1 MALNLDRLAE
11 EVTRVATVHAS
22 AMSLLKKLTVE
33 LETVSAEL
41 AVKAAQVPPVLDTA
55 PLDALIDQL
64 KASTDSLAGAV
75 SSSVDVTP
83 MKEVV
88 LNADNPSVPTVS
100 VVMPEVMPENVVVNA
115 EVVVDKVDPVSSE
128 PQVVVVVE
136 PAVEAPAPT
145 AVVDTISTPA
155 DQVDVTVSAPAEV
168 HAEVKTETGIDVVEA
183 VKEAFEATP
192 EVVAE
197 PKTE

>member
-1 MALNLDRLAE
+1 MLNLDRLAQ

-41 AVKAAQVPPVLDTA
+41 AAKAAQVPPVLDTA

-64 KASTDSLAGAV
+64 KASTDALADAV
-75 SSSVDVTP
+75 NNSVDVTP

-88 LNADNPSVPTVS
+88 LNADNPAVPTVS
-100 VVMPEVMPENVVVNA
+100 VVMPEVLPENVEVHA
-115 EVVVDKVDPVSSE
+115 EVVVDSVDPVSTE
-128 PQVVVVVE
+128 PQVVVTVS
-136 PAVEAPAPT
+136 PAVEAPAAD
-145 AVVDTISTPA
+145 AVVDVISTPA
-155 DQVDVTVSAPAEV
+155 DQVDVTVAADPVV
-168 HAEVKTETGIDVVEA
+168 HADVKTDAGVDVVEA

-197 PKTE
+197 PKVE

>member
-1 MALNLDRLAE
+1 MSLNLDRLAE
-11 EVTRVATVHAS
+11 EVARVTTVHAS
-22 AMSLLKKLTVE
+22 AMSLLKKLTSE
-33 LETVSAEL
+33 LEAVSAEL
-41 AVKAAQVPPVLDTA
+41 AAKAAQVPPVLDTA
-55 PLDALIDQL
+55 PLEALIDKL
-64 KASTDSLAGAV
+64 KASTDVLAGAV
-75 SSSVDVTP
+75 AESVDVVP

-88 LNADNPSVPTVS
+88 LNADNPAVPTVS
-100 VVMPEVMPENVVVNA
+100 VVMPEVMPENVAVSA
-115 EVVVDKVDPVSSE
+115 EVVVDKVDPASAE

-136 PAVEAPAPT
+136 PAVEVPAAD

-155 DQVDVTVSAPAEV
+155 DQLDVTIAAPAEV
-168 HAEVKTETGIDVVEA
+168 HAEVIADSGVDVVAA